1 MTYTGRLCYSHV
13 CAVCLICAG
22 GRYVGCMDLA
32 EQLIDFADERR
43 NSGLAGPELL
53 PVRLMRAC
61 AKVLPVAAAG
71 ISIFSRGDHRVP
83 LGASDDTAA
92 FAERLQFTVGEGP
105 CLNAHNRGRPILAT
119 EAVISERWPTF
130 YDELVTHTPYRS
142 ITSFPVRR
150 GLNGDAAIDLYFTD
164 PQPQVSPRCLAD
176 AWCAVDTVGGQ
187 LTQGWKPTAYNVDLP
202 AWPGTS
208 RSRPAHPLHVL
219 PPAPTR
225 PIDSN
230 MCAMVVRWWSRLG
243 WRGLR
248 RARVVTPTVRVMWS
262 SVGSLA
268 DARVRLSPPGTAPTG
283 A

>member
-1 MTYTGRLCYSHV
+1 
-13 CAVCLICAG
+13 
-22 GRYVGCMDLA
+22 MDLA

-71 ISIFSRGDHRVP
+71 ISMFSRGDHRVP

-105 CLNAHNRGRPILAT
+105 CLNAHNQGRPILAT
-119 EAVISERWPTF
+119 EAVIAERWPTF

-176 AWCAVDTVGGQ
+176 AWCAVDTVGEQ
-187 LTQGWKPTAYNVDLP
+187 LTRGWKPTANNLELP
-202 AWPGTS
+202 AWLDS
-208 RSRPAHPLHVL
+208 EPA
-219 PPAPTR
+219 R
-225 PIDSN
+225 
-230 MCAMVVRWWSRLG
+230 MRMMVWTAIGMVNVALQLTTAQALVRL
-243 WRGLR
+243 RGY
-248 RARVVTPTVRVMWS
+248 AYSHSSTVDA
-262 SVGSLA
+262 LA
-268 DARVRLSPPGTAPTG
+268 DSLTTG
-283 A
+283 DLDIAALDF